1 MANLLVKQADKSVE
15 TSFRFNDF
23 KNQILI
29 DFRLVFSDFDKI
41 RPTSFTSNNGFWNL
55 GHDHSNTIT
64 LHYLQNGHQR

>member
-1 MANLLVKQADKSVE
+1 MANLLVKPADKSVE

-41 RPTSFTSNNGFWNL
+41 RPTSFTSNNGF
-55 GHDHSNTIT
+55 
-64 LHYLQNGHQR
+64 